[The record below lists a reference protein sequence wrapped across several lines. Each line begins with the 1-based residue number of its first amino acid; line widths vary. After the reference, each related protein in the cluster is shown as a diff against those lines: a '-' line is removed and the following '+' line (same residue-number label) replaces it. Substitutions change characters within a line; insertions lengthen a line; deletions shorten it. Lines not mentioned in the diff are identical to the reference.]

1 MKTSIKTV
9 CVFAS
14 SSDYLESI
22 YYKDAARLGELL
34 AIAGMDM
41 VYGGS
46 TLGLMWACANAVK
59 SNGGKITGVMPQ
71 KLCDFGVSSK
81 LCDEFHLTEGMRE
94 RKARM
99 DELSDALVA
108 LPGGFGT
115 LEELAEMIVQK
126 QLGYNNKAIVIL
138 NTNGFYDK
146 LIEFFNVIVE
156 QKFGKCNDY
165 GLYYVA
171 KNPHD
176 AVEYLK
182 NYEPVFKALTREELY
197 SKSTV

>member
-1 MKTSIKTV
+1 MKSSNIKSV

-14 SSDYLESI
+14 SSDFLEES

-34 AIAGMDM
+34 ASSGMDM

-81 LCDEFHLTEGMRE
+81 LCDEFHLTTGMRE
-94 RKARM
+94 RKAKM

-108 LPGGFGT
+108 LAGGFGT

-138 NTNGFYDK
+138 NTNNFYGK
-146 LIEFFNVIVE
+146 LIEFFDVIIG
-156 QKFGKCNDY
+156 QNFCKCSPD

-171 KNPHD
+171 QTPEE

-182 NYEPVFKALTREELY
+182 NYTPSFKALTREELY
-197 SKSTV
+197 SK

>member
-1 MKTSIKTV
+1 MKNNNIKSV

-14 SSDYLESI
+14 SSDFLEKS
-22 YYKDAARLGELL
+22 YYEDAASLGELL
-34 AIAGMDM
+34 AAAGMDM

-81 LCDEFHLTEGMRE
+81 LCDEFHLTTGMRE
-94 RKARM
+94 RKAKM
-99 DELSDALVA
+99 DELSDSLIALA
-108 LPGGFGT
+108 GGFGT

-138 NTNGFYDK
+138 NTNNFYDK
-146 LIEFFNVIVE
+146 LIEFFDVIIS
-156 QKFGKCNDY
+156 QNFCKCAPD

-171 KNPHD
+171 QTPED

-182 NYEPVFKALTREELY
+182 NYTPVFKALTREELY
-197 SKSTV
+197 AKQ